1 MQVLLYSKPDCHLCD
16 VVKADLLDL
25 ASQIGFVL
33 RVQDIQEDPAL
44 VDRFRYLIPVVD
56 IENGPLLYPPIDFL
70 TLHQALVAAKRDTS
84 ASLPKTTQP

>member
-33 RVQDIQEDPAL
+33 RVQDIREDPTL
-44 VDRFRYLIPVVD
+44 FDRFRSLIPVVD
-56 IENGPLLYPPIDFL
+56 IENGPLLYPPINFL
-70 TLHQALVAAKRDTS
+70 TLHQALVAAKHDMS
-84 ASLPKTTQP
+84 GLPKTTQP